1 MHDHLSSLIGNE
13 PGKLVAQTYDGAAVL
28 NGVNRGVQARMREV
42 YNNAYFV
49 HCYAHQLILIIQ
61 KAASQ
66 DSKVR
71 IFFSSLAGIP
81 TFFSRSSLRMSV
93 LESITNSRI
102 PRPSSTRWNF
112 KSQTVNVVYE
122 LREELEECF
131 SQLSTSRSS
140 EIVSAAIGL
149 KRMMKDPDFMFWLK
163 FFSQVMPHVDIFYSQ
178 IQARNIDAVQV
189 AECVSNFQACIQK
202 VRDVIDTMDVASCG
216 SATRRTEEIVEKR
229 REAKEICDVILSQC
243 QERFQFTGHLE
254 ASRLLDSCNFAD
266 FAKVFPVGIVSSFTT
281 FYPCLSNQKLKSEL
295 EVLYSRPD
303 LNSFKS
309 LSGLLKSFVVLNLT
323 ETFCELTKLMKILI
337 TTPMTTAE
345 SERSFS
351 TLKRI
356 KTFLRNTMLNE
367 RLNAL
372 AMLSIEKQMISEMK
386 NFNNTVIDVFA
397 TSKNRRLELIFK

>member
-1 MHDHLSSLIGNE
+1 
-13 PGKLVAQTYDGAAVL
+13 
-28 NGVNRGVQARMREV
+28 
-42 YNNAYFV
+42 
-49 HCYAHQLILIIQ
+49 
-61 KAASQ
+61 
-66 DSKVR
+66 
-71 IFFSSLAGIP
+71 
-81 TFFSRSSLRMSV
+81 MSV
-93 LESITNSRI
+93 LESITNSCI

-122 LREELEECF
+122 LREELEKCF
-131 SQLSTSRSS
+131 TQLSTSRSS
-140 EIVSAAIGL
+140 ETVSAAIGL
-149 KRMMKDPDFMFWLK
+149 KRMMRDPDFIFRLE

-189 AECVSNFQACIQK
+189 AECVSNFQASIQK

-229 REAKEICDVILSQC
+229 REAKEVCDVILSQC
-243 QERFQFTGHLE
+243 QERFQFTGHFE
-254 ASRLLDSCNFAD
+254 ASRLLESCNFAD
-266 FAKVFPVGIVSSFTT
+266 FAKQFPVGIVNSITT
-281 FYPCLSNQKLKSEL
+281 FYPCLSKQKLQSEL

-323 ETFCELTKLMKILI
+323 ETFCELTKLIKILI